1 MANRF
6 VLLVGKGELYRAL
19 ARLAQLHFDYQR
31 AIGLLQ
37 RAVSTTPNNAAAHRA
52 LGRAYVENGRETDG
66 YAELVIA
73 LLLDPNDVETLTELG
88 RLHLTGGH
96 ASRAQA
102 RRSNSPSPSTRP
114 TGWPS
119 VRLPMP

>member
-19 ARLAQLHFDYQR
+19 ARLAQLHFDYDR

-66 YAELVIA
+66 T
-73 LLLDPNDVETLTELG
+73 PSSS
-88 RLHLTGGH
+88 
-96 ASRAQA
+96 SRCCWTPTMSK
-102 RRSNSPSPSTRP
+102 RSPSSDDC
-114 TGWPS
+114 
-119 VRLPMP
+119 M